1 MTSATL
7 VGRSEELRL
16 IAAFLEQ
23 AAGGKT
29 LLFTG
34 EPGVG
39 KTALLD
45 VAEEAALAAGIE
57 VLRAA
62 GSEFGTRVSFAD
74 LAQLLRPLS
83 GCLPSLSP
91 LHRRALMAIDGD
103 AIEPAPD
110 RLVVFQATLALL
122 GEAGGR
128 RPLLVIVDDLQ
139 WLDRSSASALG
150 FVARRLASLP
160 VGLLAVSRPE
170 PESFSEHAGLAEHE
184 LQPLD
189 PASAESLLGTRFPE
203 LSPQV
208 RHRLLAEAHGNPLA
222 LLELPAMLSGPQRA
236 ALAPLPSVLPLG
248 RRLQGLFASQV
259 GDLPDGARRLLL
271 LAALD
276 GSGDLDLLQAA
287 GAGWTDGLV
296 QAEKARLARVD
307 EGAGQLV
314 FRHPLIRSAIVEL
327 ATGEERSLA
336 HRALAEHLADRP
348 ERRAWHLSEAAA
360 GPDEPVAALLEQVA
374 AQVLRRGDAVGAVSA
389 LLRAAELSPARPD
402 RSRRLAHAALVG
414 ASVTMEVD
422 TVSPLLGDAGQAG
435 PGAGTSL
442 LAAATAAFMLLNGDG
457 DVITAHRLLTQAI
470 ENQPEPGGGGLFEA
484 ISTLFI
490 VSVFAGRAGLWGPF
504 HAAVSRFAAELPAEL
519 RLLDQAYADPARTAA
534 AVLNE
539 VDAAIESL
547 RGEGD
552 HLRILMI
559 SSTAHF
565 TDRQPGCR
573 EALWRVVHE
582 VRQSSAVTPLITAL
596 EHLSLDSWMSGQWDQ
611 AQELADECLEL
622 CRTHGYLL
630 QTWTIRYR
638 QALLAAARGAYDA
651 AAELTAEMTE
661 WAAPRR
667 IGQAELAAHHVRS
680 VAALGRGDFAGAYR
694 HAAAISPAGLI
705 ASHVGYALWVL
716 LDLVEAAVRTGRHA
730 DAAAHVRAMRD
741 AGLERISPRLSLV
754 VAGSAALAAPR
765 DQARGLFETALASPR
780 ADQWPFDLARV
791 RLLFGEWLR
800 RERSIPEARAQL
812 STAMS
817 TFRQLGA
824 RPWLARAGNELRAA
838 GLATLAA
845 DAGSPLSP
853 LDRQIAELAAAG
865 LTNKQIGERLYLSHR
880 TVAAHLYQVFP
891 RLGITARAALRDAL
905 AALDGQ
911 AG

>member
-7 VGRSEELRL
+7 VGRNEELRL

-45 VAEEAALAAGIE
+45 AAEEAALAAGVK

-259 GDLPDGARRLLL
+259 GDLPDRARRLLL

-287 GAGWTDGLV
+287 GAGWTDNLV

-307 EGAGQLV
+307 EGTGQLV

-327 ATGEERSLA
+327 ATGEERGLA
-336 HRALAEHLADRP
+336 HRA
-348 ERRAWHLSEAAA
+348 
-360 GPDEPVAALLEQVA
+360 
-374 AQVLRRGDAVGAVSA
+374 
-389 LLRAAELSPARPD
+389 
-402 RSRRLAHAALVG
+402 
-414 ASVTMEVD
+414 
-422 TVSPLLGDAGQAG
+422 
-435 PGAGTSL
+435 
-442 LAAATAAFMLLNGDG
+442 
-457 DVITAHRLLTQAI
+457 
-470 ENQPEPGGGGLFEA
+470 
-484 ISTLFI
+484 
-490 VSVFAGRAGLWGPF
+490 
-504 HAAVSRFAAELPAEL
+504 
-519 RLLDQAYADPARTAA
+519 
-534 AVLNE
+534 
-539 VDAAIESL
+539 
-547 RGEGD
+547 
-552 HLRILMI
+552 
-559 SSTAHF
+559 
-565 TDRQPGCR
+565 
-573 EALWRVVHE
+573 
-582 VRQSSAVTPLITAL
+582 
-596 EHLSLDSWMSGQWDQ
+596 
-611 AQELADECLEL
+611 
-622 CRTHGYLL
+622 
-630 QTWTIRYR
+630 
-638 QALLAAARGAYDA
+638 
-651 AAELTAEMTE
+651 
-661 WAAPRR
+661 
-667 IGQAELAAHHVRS
+667 
-680 VAALGRGDFAGAYR
+680 
-694 HAAAISPAGLI
+694 
-705 ASHVGYALWVL
+705 
-716 LDLVEAAVRTGRHA
+716 
-730 DAAAHVRAMRD
+730 
-741 AGLERISPRLSLV
+741 RLSLV

-765 DQARGLFETALASPR
+765 DQARGLFETALATPR

-824 RPWLARAGNELRAA
+824 RPWQARAGNELRAA

-845 DAGSPLSP
+845 DPGSPLSP

-905 AALDGQ
+905 DALDGQ